1 MSIFH
6 VGGKIDGGE
15 FDEIERMVAKLMVA
29 NLMGG
34 EIAYIHFHYI

>member
-15 FDEIERMVAKLMVA
+15 FDEIERMVAKLM
-29 NLMGG
+29 GG
-34 EIAYIHFHYI
+34 EITYIRVI